1 MQRTCCTMPVV
12 METRQ
17 PSSLQ
22 VSLILYY
29 FISVAV
35 SAGEGQT
42 LRQMTF
48 SQLRE
53 RVAAIAAALSA
64 MGVAKGDVV
73 AGEES

>member
-1 MQRTCCTMPVV
+1 MKLFKVSKLFRNIFCRTRISV
-12 METRQ
+12 RR
-17 PSSLQ
+17 SK
-22 VSLILYY
+22 LYY
-29 FISVAV
+29 SISVAV

-42 LRQMTF
+42 PRQLTF

-73 AGEES
+73 AGEKS